1 MGLRD
6 WRERRRATSEYG
18 EGVWRLTAD
27 RLGRGLRSFEKM
39 AAASAEGAA
48 RDELEDAFG
57 LLTDAVADARL
68 ACAAAH
74 AVAPSSSTDVPA
86 GPRGVHPGIHNRLT
100 RIGADIAAAAE
111 GAALV
116 RAGDASASG
125 RVHRR
130 AVRLR
135 AEAADVRALAQA
147 QQVDAPQGA

>member
-1 MGLRD
+1 MGLRT
-6 WRERRRATSEYG
+6 WREQRRADATYG
-18 EGVWRLTAD
+18 QGVWRMTAD

-39 AAASAEGAA
+39 AAASAPGPA

-57 LLTDAVADARL
+57 LLTDAVADARA
-68 ACAAAH
+68 ACAAAQ
-74 AVAPSSSTDVPA
+74 AVAPSGGTDIPSGPA
-86 GPRGVHPGIHNRLT
+86 GVHAGLHNRLT

-130 AVRLR
+130 AERVR
-135 AEAADVRALAQA
+135 AEAADVRTLADA
-147 QQVDAPQGA
+147 QRGEG